1 MQQLEEMDMTKT
13 RAEREARKPKKVV
26 NELNIDSKGKS
37 NIKQAVVDANL
48 SLEGVQYKDVKKLTT
63 GKDAPLSSVLDI
75 IAEKFGVDPKRIIK
89 PSDLNG
95 KQRKAA
101 QSFINKNAAFLL
113 EMLPE
118 GETVSGEATGVAN
131 TKLGELYEK
140 GERLKFKDGA
150 TAAGKFSQQKK
161 SDLTV
166 EQFKE
171 LFGIKP
177 DGTFDNNRKHDGA
190 IKALVN
196 QATVLAANQALR
208 QNAMENGTSS
218 EAVIA
223 KLGEG
228 RAEVMFSV
236 KVREKVK
243 NTFDQL
249 YPDLIKAVANSN
261 TGDIDS
267 IRVAVEAVY
276 GETLNKS
283 EINRLVN
290 EVYDQADEY
299 NTISQDLKSAGTA
312 VPLSLE
318 QFLQDKYDSTNTE
331 KGILKALQDKLPKDK
346 ETNKTISIGA
356 HFLTDT
362 KINQQRAIPG
372 LISAEMKKQLDE
384 NGNRVYSDKQIAE
397 MLIAHVA
404 PMYAGAGKI
413 ADGRFIVVDGVM
425 IKDPEWDV
433 RKDGSPGNK
442 WRRWNKSDVKKAS
455 DKLFA
460 NRRNL
465 LTKAQIAALGP
476 VPVRSYEDGGKF
488 KYEKEYQSYQGRLST
503 ARLKARLA
511 LEPKVG
517 DLKLDS
523 KGNKIPKKNRKQCC
537 QGMPDFIN
545 ILNTI
550 GLGNIQ
556 KVGRGYTLDG
566 VALDTTL
573 IPETSEARL
582 RLAKDPNS
590 KVFENGKKQA
600 EDARVVVKLML
611 DTLYA
616 KLNSK
621 DDYANF
627 AMTLTSLGSSMQA
640 PMRRAA
646 MFEYFM
652 EGVEDIIA
660 NKGKASIGSITEF
673 EHLKPQEETIGEIIH
688 SYLTTGEL
696 DMRIFEGGGP
706 YRPYKTG
713 VLGKDMD
720 NAQTDAGHKFTS
732 PSMTRGD
739 SRQYSLEAIR
749 DTRIRPL
756 RSIDP
761 AKIGTN
767 KEFVGRE
774 WVAMNDALAEGKN
787 LQNDKILQGVWGN
800 ISFSKRDT
808 SLKPA
813 KPKGISVL
821 DFDDTLA
828 TTKSNVWFTTPS
840 VKGLNF
846 ELNPE
851 DFYATLTGPEGTR
864 VMWLN
869 RDKSTRGRGYGLIKV
884 LDVDGK
890 PMGSGS
896 VVDPKMGFKEFL
908 KKTRHQARSGGLV
921 SNPREVKVVQ
931 GVLNAEQ
938 FAKAGKDLLTE
949 GVEFDFSEFNKVVDG
964 KIAPLFNKAMKLADK
979 FGTDNMFIL
988 TARSPESAEAIK
1000 QFLDAQGLNIPLENI
1015 TGLGKS
1021 EASAKANWIA
1031 GKIGEGYNDFYFAD
1045 DAIQN
1050 VDAVKAMLDQH
1061 DVKGKVQQAR
1071 VEFSRRAPQEMDN
1084 IINEGAADLDSDLNI
1099 ILEET
1104 KGVSRIKRFSPAKAK
1119 KRGKNKGKFKFFI
1132 PPSADDFAGLMY
1144 AFMGKGETGNK
1155 HHQWFKENLFDP
1167 FSKGI
1172 RNLNTVKQTVANDLK
1187 RLRKAMPEVTKKLND
1202 KIGNTEYTH
1211 GDAIRVYNWNR
1222 AGLDVPGLTET
1233 DKADLIREIEADPQL
1248 KAFADGVNSIGN
1260 TPGGLTQPSEHWL
1273 GGTIASDMTDAFKNA
1288 RSTFLKQWKDNV
1300 DVIFNEANMN
1310 KIEAVYGSNF
1320 REALEDIL
1328 YRMENGGNRS
1338 RGGGRLLNNFT
1349 SWIHGSIG
1357 TTMFFNARSA
1367 VLQMISNVN
1376 FINWSD
1382 NNMMQ
1387 AAAAFANQ
1395 PQYWKDVA
1403 MIFNS
1408 PFLKQ
1413 RRAGLKT
1420 DVNAAELL
1428 ADIKDS
1434 KNKMKAATAYL
1445 LQLGFTPTQ
1454 IADSLAI
1461 ATGGATMYRN
1471 RVKTYTKEGLSKS
1484 EAEAKA
1490 FEDMMEIAEETQQ
1503 SAREDRI
1510 SQQQASPLGKFIL
1523 AFQNTP
1529 MQYNRLIKKAA
1540 MDLVNGRG
1548 DAKANV
1554 SKIVYNGAVQNM
1566 IFYGLQQALFAALFG
1581 DDEEDELTDKKKERV
1596 INGMTDTLLRGSG
1609 IAGAAVST
1617 IKNVIMKF
1625 AKENEKMEDGVFF
1638 TDPDWGNVVIEALNI
1653 SPPIGIKAR
1662 KIYSGL
1668 KTWEY
1673 NNDVIKHM
1681 SKTDLDNPIYDAVFS
1696 GTEAVTN
1703 LPLSRLYNKY
1713 QNISEAMN
1721 SDHETWKRV
1730 AMLLGWSKWSFGI
1743 KNQDVMTAKN
1753 EVKEI
1758 KAEEREERAA
1768 QRKIEREAERAEEEA
1783 VIEQGFIED
1792 QKQEREDGKED
1803 ITCAAVNKSGKR
1815 CGKKVEGG
1823 GTYCTIHEEV
1833 EQRADNKKV
1842 QCSYVKASGDRCKMK
1857 TTNKS
1862 GKCYYHD

>member
-1 MQQLEEMDMTKT
+1 
-13 RAEREARKPKKVV
+13 
-26 NELNIDSKGKS
+26 
-37 NIKQAVVDANL
+37 
-48 SLEGVQYKDVKKLTT
+48 
-63 GKDAPLSSVLDI
+63 
-75 IAEKFGVDPKRIIK
+75 
-89 PSDLNG
+89 
-95 KQRKAA
+95 
-101 QSFINKNAAFLL
+101 
-113 EMLPE
+113 
-118 GETVSGEATGVAN
+118 
-131 TKLGELYEK
+131 
-140 GERLKFKDGA
+140 
-150 TAAGKFSQQKK
+150 
-161 SDLTV
+161 
-166 EQFKE
+166 
-171 LFGIKP
+171 
-177 DGTFDNNRKHDGA
+177 
-190 IKALVN
+190 
-196 QATVLAANQALR
+196 
-208 QNAMENGTSS
+208 
-218 EAVIA
+218 
-223 KLGEG
+223 
-228 RAEVMFSV
+228 
-236 KVREKVK
+236 
-243 NTFDQL
+243 
-249 YPDLIKAVANSN
+249 
-261 TGDIDS
+261 
-267 IRVAVEAVY
+267 
-276 GETLNKS
+276 
-283 EINRLVN
+283 
-290 EVYDQADEY
+290 
-299 NTISQDLKSAGTA
+299 
-312 VPLSLE
+312 
-318 QFLQDKYDSTNTE
+318 
-331 KGILKALQDKLPKDK
+331 
-346 ETNKTISIGA
+346 
-356 HFLTDT
+356 
-362 KINQQRAIPG
+362 
-372 LISAEMKKQLDE
+372 
-384 NGNRVYSDKQIAE
+384 
-397 MLIAHVA
+397 
-404 PMYAGAGKI
+404 
-413 ADGRFIVVDGVM
+413 
-425 IKDPEWDV
+425 
-433 RKDGSPGNK
+433 
-442 WRRWNKSDVKKAS
+442 
-455 DKLFA
+455 
-460 NRRNL
+460 
-465 LTKAQIAALGP
+465 
-476 VPVRSYEDGGKF
+476 
-488 KYEKEYQSYQGRLST
+488 
-503 ARLKARLA
+503 
-511 LEPKVG
+511 
-517 DLKLDS
+517 
-523 KGNKIPKKNRKQCC
+523 
-537 QGMPDFIN
+537 
-545 ILNTI
+545 
-550 GLGNIQ
+550 
-556 KVGRGYTLDG
+556 
-566 VALDTTL
+566 
-573 IPETSEARL
+573 
-582 RLAKDPNS
+582 
-590 KVFENGKKQA
+590 
-600 EDARVVVKLML
+600 
-611 DTLYA
+611 
-616 KLNSK
+616 
-621 DDYANF
+621 
-627 AMTLTSLGSSMQA
+627 
-640 PMRRAA
+640 
-646 MFEYFM
+646 
-652 EGVEDIIA
+652 
-660 NKGKASIGSITEF
+660 
-673 EHLKPQEETIGEIIH
+673 
-688 SYLTTGEL
+688 
-696 DMRIFEGGGP
+696 MRIFEGGGP

-756 RSIDP
+756 RSINP

-800 ISFSKRDT
+800 ISFSKRNT

-828 TTKSNVWFTTPS
+828 TTKSNVLYTLPGGA
-840 VKGLNF
+840 KG
-846 ELNPE
+846 
-851 DFYATLTGPEGTR
+851 T
-864 VMWLN
+864 
-869 RDKSTRGRGYGLIKV
+869 
-884 LDVDGK
+884 
-890 PMGSGS
+890 
-896 VVDPKMGFKEFL
+896 
-908 KKTRHQARSGGLV
+908 
-921 SNPREVKVVQ
+921 
-931 GVLNAEQ
+931 LNAEE
-938 FAKAGKDLLTE
+938 FAKQGGDLLAQ
-949 GVEFDFSEFNKVVDG
+949 GAEFDFSEFNQVVEG
-964 KIAPLFNKAMKLADK
+964 ETAPLFNKAMKLSGK
-979 FGTDNMFIL
+979 FGTEDMFIL
-988 TARSPESAEAIK
+988 TARAPESAQAIK

-1021 EASAKANWIA
+1021 EASAKALWIA

-1071 VEFSRRAPQEMDN
+1071 VEFSRRAPQEIDN
-1084 IINEGAADLDSDLNI
+1084 IINEGAVDLDSDLNV
-1099 ILEET
+1099 ILEES
-1104 KGVSRIKRFSPAKAK
+1104 KGVGRQKRFSPAKAR

-1248 KAFADGVNSIGN
+1248 KAFADGVSSIGN
-1260 TPGGLTQPSEHWL
+1260 MPGGLTQPSEHWL

-1288 RSTFLKQWKDNV
+1288 RSTFLQQWKDNV

-1320 REALEDIL
+1320 REALEDVL

-1471 RVKTYTKEGLSKS
+1471 RVKTYIKEGLSKS
-1484 EAEAKA
+1484 EAETKA

-1554 SKIVYNGAVQNM
+1554 SKIVYYGAVQNM

-1783 VIEQGFIED
+1783 VIEQSFIED

-1842 QCSYVKASGDRCKMK
+1842 QCSHVKASGDRCKMK